1 MAEVKWIKITTDM
14 FDNRKIKHL
23 RKLPD
28 GNNIV
33 LIWVMLLTMAG
44 RCNSNGMVFLTQ
56 NIPYTPKMLA
66 DELDFEENTVK
77 LALQS
82 LEQLEMI
89 VMDNGFFTIPGWEE
103 HQNAEALEKIREQN
117 RIRKQ
122 KQREKQ
128 KIECV
133 TEMSRDVSVTNL
145 GSHATDIDKEEDKDK
160 DNNICVPYKEIIAY
174 LNEKT
179 GKKLRWDVKSN
190 QKEIKAR
197 FNEGYTLDDF
207 KTVID
212 KKYHEW
218 GRKPTKEELQ
228 RGVNDMRIYL
238 RPKTLFGS
246 NFDVYLN
253 QEQTEKMPAKPPV
266 SRNLNNFERRGYDM
280 DSLEEQL
287 LNSN

>member
-1 MAEVKWIKITTDM
+1 MAEVKWIKIATDI
-14 FDNRKIKHL
+14 FDDEKIL
-23 RKLPD
+23 LIEGLPD
-28 GNNIV
+28 AYAIITVWFKLLCLAGKKNN
-33 LIWVMLLTMAG
+33 G
-44 RCNSNGMVFLTQ
+44 GVFLM
-56 NIPYTPKMLA
+56 NDKIPYTDKMLA
-66 DELDFEENTVK
+66 TIFRMNESTVK
-77 LALQS
+77 LALNAF
-82 LEQLEMI
+82 EQFKMI
-89 VMDNGFFTIPGWEE
+89 EIVEGIITIPNWNKHQTLDAYERKKERDRLYQEE
-103 HQNAEALEKIREQN
+103 RRA
-117 RIRKQ
+117 
-122 KQREKQ
+122 KQRALIEKSSD
-128 KIECV
+128 KSSER
-133 TEMSRDVSVTNL
+133 TSDVAVS
-145 GSHATDIDKEEDKDK
+145 DIDKEEDKEK
-160 DNNICVPYKEIIAY
+160 DNNIYVPYKEIITY

-266 SRNLNNFERRGYDM
+266 SRNLNNFERREYDM

-287 LNSN
+287 LKSN

>member
-1 MAEVKWIKITTDM
+1 MAEVKWIKIATDI
-14 FDNRKIKHL
+14 FDDEKIL
-23 RKLPD
+23 LIEGLPD
-28 GNNIV
+28 AYAIITVWFKLLCLAGKKNN
-33 LIWVMLLTMAG
+33 G
-44 RCNSNGMVFLTQ
+44 GVFLM
-56 NIPYTPKMLA
+56 NDKIPYTDKMLA
-66 DELDFEENTVK
+66 TIFRMNESTVK
-77 LALQS
+77 LALNAF
-82 LEQLEMI
+82 EQFKMI
-89 VMDNGFFTIPGWEE
+89 EIVEGIITIPNWNKHQTLDAYERKKERDRLYQEE
-103 HQNAEALEKIREQN
+103 RRA
-117 RIRKQ
+117 
-122 KQREKQ
+122 KQRALIEKSSD
-128 KIECV
+128 KSSER
-133 TEMSRDVSVTNL
+133 TPDVAVS
-145 GSHATDIDKEEDKDK
+145 DIDKEEDKEK
-160 DNNICVPYKEIIAY
+160 DNNIYVPYKEIITY

-228 RGVNDMRIYL
+228 RGVKDMRIYL

-266 SRNLNNFERRGYDM
+266 SRNLNNFDRREYDM

>member
-1 MAEVKWIKITTDM
+1 MAEVKWIKIATDI
-14 FDNRKIKHL
+14 FDDEKIL
-23 RKLPD
+23 LIEGLPD
-28 GNNIV
+28 AYAIITVWFKLLCLAGKKNN
-33 LIWVMLLTMAG
+33 G
-44 RCNSNGMVFLTQ
+44 GVFLM
-56 NIPYTPKMLA
+56 NDKIPYTDKMLA
-66 DELDFEENTVK
+66 TIFRMNESTVK
-77 LALQS
+77 LALNAF
-82 LEQLEMI
+82 EQFKMI
-89 VMDNGFFTIPGWEE
+89 EIVEGIITIPNWNKHQTLDAYERKKERDRLYQEE
-103 HQNAEALEKIREQN
+103 RRA
-117 RIRKQ
+117 
-122 KQREKQ
+122 KQRALIEKSSD
-128 KIECV
+128 KSSER
-133 TEMSRDVSVTNL
+133 TPDVAVS
-145 GSHATDIDKEEDKDK
+145 DIDKEEDKEK
-160 DNNICVPYKEIIAY
+160 DNNIYVPYKEIITY

-253 QEQTEKMPAKPPV
+253 QEQTEKVPAKPPV

-280 DSLEEQL
+280 DSLEERL

>member
-89 VMDNGFFTIPGWEE
+89 VTDNGFFSIPGWEE

-160 DNNICVPYKEIIAY
+160 DNNICVPYKEIITY

-228 RGVNDMRIYL
+228 RGVKDMRIYL
-238 RPKTLFGS
+238 RPKTLFGG
-246 NFDVYLN
+246 NFDDYLN
-253 QEQTEKMPAKPPV
+253 QEQTEKAPTKPPV
-266 SRNLNNFERRGYDM
+266 SRNLNNFDRREYDM

>member
-89 VMDNGFFTIPGWEE
+89 VTDNGFFSIPGWEE

-160 DNNICVPYKEIIAY
+160 DNNICVPYKEIITY

>member
-89 VMDNGFFTIPGWEE
+89 VMDNGFFSIPGWEE

-160 DNNICVPYKEIIAY
+160 DNNICVPYKEIITY

-190 QKEIKAR
+190 QKEIRAR

-287 LNSN
+287 LKSN

>member
-1 MAEVKWIKITTDM
+1 MAEVKWIKIATDI
-14 FDNRKIKHL
+14 FDDEKIL
-23 RKLPD
+23 LIEALPD
-28 GNNIV
+28 AYAIITVWFKLLCLAGKKNN
-33 LIWVMLLTMAG
+33 G
-44 RCNSNGMVFLTQ
+44 GVFLM
-56 NIPYTPKMLA
+56 NDKIHYTDKMLA
-66 DELDFEENTVK
+66 TIFRMNESTVK
-77 LALQS
+77 LALNAF
-82 LEQLEMI
+82 EQFKMI
-89 VMDNGFFTIPGWEE
+89 EIVEGIITIPNWNKHQALDAYERKKERDRLYQEE
-103 HQNAEALEKIREQN
+103 RRA
-117 RIRKQ
+117 
-122 KQREKQ
+122 KQRALIEKSSD
-128 KIECV
+128 KSSER
-133 TEMSRDVSVTNL
+133 TSDVAVS
-145 GSHATDIDKEEDKDK
+145 DIDKEEDKEK
-160 DNNICVPYKEIIAY
+160 DNNIYVPYKEIITY

-287 LNSN
+287 LKSN

>member
-1 MAEVKWIKITTDM
+1 MAEVKWIKIATDI
-14 FDNRKIKHL
+14 FDDEKIL
-23 RKLPD
+23 LIEALPD
-28 GNNIV
+28 AYAIITVWFKLLCLAGKRNN
-33 LIWVMLLTMAG
+33 G
-44 RCNSNGMVFLTQ
+44 GVFLM
-56 NIPYTPKMLA
+56 NDKIHYTDKMLA
-66 DELDFEENTVK
+66 TIFRMNESTVK
-77 LALQS
+77 LALNAF
-82 LEQLEMI
+82 EQFKMI
-89 VMDNGFFTIPGWEE
+89 EIVEGIITIPNWNKHQTLDAYERKKERDRLYQEE
-103 HQNAEALEKIREQN
+103 RRA
-117 RIRKQ
+117 
-122 KQREKQ
+122 KQRALIEKSSD
-128 KIECV
+128 KSSER
-133 TEMSRDVSVTNL
+133 TSDVAVS
-145 GSHATDIDKEEDKDK
+145 DIDKEEDKEK
-160 DNNICVPYKEIIAY
+160 DNNIYVPYKEIITY

>member
-1 MAEVKWIKITTDM
+1 MAEVKWIKIATDI
-14 FDNRKIKHL
+14 FDDEKIL
-23 RKLPD
+23 LIEGLPD
-28 GNNIV
+28 AYAIITVWFKLLCLAGKKNN
-33 LIWVMLLTMAG
+33 G
-44 RCNSNGMVFLTQ
+44 GVFLM
-56 NIPYTPKMLA
+56 NDKIPYTDKMLA
-66 DELDFEENTVK
+66 TIFRMNESTVK
-77 LALQS
+77 LALNAF
-82 LEQLEMI
+82 EQFKMI
-89 VMDNGFFTIPGWEE
+89 EIVEGIITIPNWNKHQTLDAYERKKERDRLYQEE
-103 HQNAEALEKIREQN
+103 RRA
-117 RIRKQ
+117 
-122 KQREKQ
+122 KQRALIKKSSDKSYER
-128 KIECV
+128 
-133 TEMSRDVSVTNL
+133 TSDVAVS
-145 GSHATDIDKEEDKDK
+145 DIDKEEDKEK
-160 DNNICVPYKEIIAY
+160 DNNIYVPYKEIITY

-228 RGVNDMRIYL
+228 RGVKDMRIYL

-266 SRNLNNFERRGYDM
+266 SRNLNNFDRREYDM

>member
-1 MAEVKWIKITTDM
+1 MAEVKWIKIATDI
-14 FDNRKIKHL
+14 FDDEKIL
-23 RKLPD
+23 LIEALPD
-28 GNNIV
+28 AYAIITVWFKLLCLAGKKNN
-33 LIWVMLLTMAG
+33 G
-44 RCNSNGMVFLTQ
+44 GVFLM
-56 NIPYTPKMLA
+56 NDKIHYTDKMLA
-66 DELDFEENTVK
+66 TIFRMNESTVK
-77 LALQS
+77 LALNAF
-82 LEQLEMI
+82 EQFKMI
-89 VMDNGFFTIPGWEE
+89 EIVEGIITITNWNKHQTLDAYERKKERDRLYQEE
-103 HQNAEALEKIREQN
+103 RRA
-117 RIRKQ
+117 
-122 KQREKQ
+122 KQRALIEKSSD
-128 KIECV
+128 KSSER
-133 TEMSRDVSVTNL
+133 TSDVAVS
-145 GSHATDIDKEEDKDK
+145 DIDKEEDKEK
-160 DNNICVPYKEIIAY
+160 DNNIYVPYKEIITY

-197 FNEGYTLDDF
+197 LNEGYTLDDF

>member
-1 MAEVKWIKITTDM
+1 MGEVKWIKIATDI
-14 FDNRKIKHL
+14 FDDEKIL
-23 RKLPD
+23 LIESFPDAYAIITVWFKLLCLA
-28 GNNIV
+28 GKKNN
-33 LIWVMLLTMAG
+33 G
-44 RCNSNGMVFLTQ
+44 GVFLM
-56 NIPYTPKMLA
+56 NDKIPYTDKMLA
-66 DELDFEENTVK
+66 TIFRMNESTVK
-77 LALQS
+77 LALNAF
-82 LEQLEMI
+82 EQFKMI
-89 VMDNGFFTIPGWEE
+89 EIVEGIITIPNWNKHQTLDAYERKKERDRLYQEE
-103 HQNAEALEKIREQN
+103 RRA
-117 RIRKQ
+117 
-122 KQREKQ
+122 KQRALIEKSSD
-128 KIECV
+128 ESSER
-133 TEMSRDVSVTNL
+133 TSDVAVS
-145 GSHATDIDKEEDKDK
+145 DIDKEEDKEK
-160 DNNICVPYKEIIAY
+160 DNNIYVPYKEIITY

-253 QEQTEKMPAKPPV
+253 QEQTEKVPAKPPV
-266 SRNLNNFERRGYDM
+266 SRNLNNFERREYDM

>member
-160 DNNICVPYKEIIAY
+160 DNNICVPYKEIITY

-253 QEQTEKMPAKPPV
+253 QEQTEKMQSKPPV

>member
-1 MAEVKWIKITTDM
+1 MAEVKWIKIATDI
-14 FDNRKIKHL
+14 FEDEKIL
-23 RKLPD
+23 LIEALPD
-28 GNNIV
+28 AYAIITVWFKLLCLAGKKNN
-33 LIWVMLLTMAG
+33 G
-44 RCNSNGMVFLTQ
+44 GVFLM
-56 NIPYTPKMLA
+56 NDKIHYTDKMLA
-66 DELDFEENTVK
+66 TIFRMNESTVK
-77 LALQS
+77 LALNAF
-82 LEQLEMI
+82 EQFKMI
-89 VMDNGFFTIPGWEE
+89 EIVEGIITIPNWNKHQTLDAYERKKERDRLYQEE
-103 HQNAEALEKIREQN
+103 RRA
-117 RIRKQ
+117 
-122 KQREKQ
+122 KQRALIEKSSD
-128 KIECV
+128 KSSER
-133 TEMSRDVSVTNL
+133 TSDVAVS
-145 GSHATDIDKEEDKDK
+145 DIDKEEDKEK
-160 DNNICVPYKEIIAY
+160 DNNIYVPYKEIITY

>member
-1 MAEVKWIKITTDM
+1 MAGVKWIKIATDI
-14 FDNRKIKHL
+14 FDDEKIL
-23 RKLPD
+23 LIEGLPD
-28 GNNIV
+28 AYAIITVWFKLLCLAGKKNN
-33 LIWVMLLTMAG
+33 G
-44 RCNSNGMVFLTQ
+44 GVFLM
-56 NIPYTPKMLA
+56 NDKIPYTDKMLA
-66 DELDFEENTVK
+66 TIFRMNESTVK
-77 LALQS
+77 LALNAF
-82 LEQLEMI
+82 EQFKMI
-89 VMDNGFFTIPGWEE
+89 EIVEGIITIPNWNKHQTLDAYERKKERDRLYQEE
-103 HQNAEALEKIREQN
+103 RRA
-117 RIRKQ
+117 
-122 KQREKQ
+122 KQRALIEKSSD
-128 KIECV
+128 KSSER
-133 TEMSRDVSVTNL
+133 TSDVAVS
-145 GSHATDIDKEEDKDK
+145 DIDKEEDKEK
-160 DNNICVPYKEIIAY
+160 DNNIYVPYKEIITY

-228 RGVNDMRIYL
+228 RGIKDMRIYL

-266 SRNLNNFERRGYDM
+266 SRNLNNFERREYDM

>member
-1 MAEVKWIKITTDM
+1 MAEVKWIKIATDI
-14 FDNRKIKHL
+14 FDDEKIL
-23 RKLPD
+23 LIEALPD
-28 GNNIV
+28 AYAIITVWFKLLCLAGKKNN
-33 LIWVMLLTMAG
+33 G
-44 RCNSNGMVFLTQ
+44 GVFLM
-56 NIPYTPKMLA
+56 NDKIHYTDKMLA
-66 DELDFEENTVK
+66 TIFRMNESTVK
-77 LALQS
+77 LALNAF
-82 LEQLEMI
+82 EQFKMI
-89 VMDNGFFTIPGWEE
+89 EIVEGIITIPNWNKHQALDAYERKKERDRLYQEE
-103 HQNAEALEKIREQN
+103 RRA
-117 RIRKQ
+117 
-122 KQREKQ
+122 KQRALIEKSSD
-128 KIECV
+128 KSSER
-133 TEMSRDVSVTNL
+133 TSDVAVS
-145 GSHATDIDKEEDKDK
+145 DIDKEEDKEK
-160 DNNICVPYKEIIAY
+160 DNNIYVPYKEIITY

>member
-1 MAEVKWIKITTDM
+1 MAEVKWIKIATDI
-14 FDNRKIKHL
+14 FDDEKIL
-23 RKLPD
+23 LIEALPD
-28 GNNIV
+28 AYAIITVWFKLLCLAGKKNN
-33 LIWVMLLTMAG
+33 G
-44 RCNSNGMVFLTQ
+44 GVFLM
-56 NIPYTPKMLA
+56 NDKIHYTDKMLA
-66 DELDFEENTVK
+66 TIFRMNESTVK
-77 LALQS
+77 LALNAF
-82 LEQLEMI
+82 EQFKMI
-89 VMDNGFFTIPGWEE
+89 EIVEGIITIPNWNKHQTLDAYERKKERDRLYQEE
-103 HQNAEALEKIREQN
+103 RRA
-117 RIRKQ
+117 
-122 KQREKQ
+122 KQRALIEKSSD
-128 KIECV
+128 KSSER
-133 TEMSRDVSVTNL
+133 TSDVAVS
-145 GSHATDIDKEEDKDK
+145 DIDKEEDKEK
-160 DNNICVPYKEIIAY
+160 DNNIYVPYKEIITY

-228 RGVNDMRIYL
+228 RGIKDMRIYL

-266 SRNLNNFERRGYDM
+266 SRNLNNFERREYDM